1 MYWGLIDGDAQQVL
15 VTVMGQ
21 HDTVTLFNVKHCGDE
36 HVVYVCVC
44 VGEELGKVLLR
55 SSEGTRI
62 LGRTRRS

>member
-1 MYWGLIDGDAQQVL
+1 MGMHSKCL

-44 VGEELGKVLLR
+44 EELGKVMLR
-55 SSEGTRI
+55 TPEGT
-62 LGRTRRS
+62 GTTWKN